1 MTTKNIRPILLRSL
15 ACLVLVLLAACTS
28 NSYIGEDVA
37 VGGPS
42 SQVRPLTTIPSHLG
56 VPNGAGSWVPGTRR
70 LAPQQQFGRSL
81 PPPN

>member
-28 NSYIGEDVA
+28 NSYIGENVA
-37 VGGPS
+37 VGGTS
-42 SQVRPLTTIPSHLG
+42 SQVSPLTTIPSHLG
-56 VPNGAGSWVPGTRR
+56 DSNRAAWVPGTKR
-70 LAPQQQFGRSL
+70 LAPQQNFGRTL